1 MFIEN
6 ILGSR
11 TKVKILRVL
20 TEVRTAY
27 ALKDLSKEIGLSP
40 SITHQAAEELAEER
54 VLIKIKGTKKER
66 LYRFNAESAFTSALF
81 DLFKIEKTRQ
91 RKSVIFLNIWN
102 ILENTI
108 TKNEKKIDMAILF
121 GSQAR
126 GEATLRSDIDLL
138 IISKG
143 KQPTLIEKIKKID
156 KRINLLLMTLAEF
169 QSHQKHKT
177 PLYDN
182 IKRDGVILYLH
193 KKKREDLKEFLEDI
207 RGDGR

>member
-40 SITHQAAEELAEER
+40 SITHQAAEELAEEA
-54 VLIKIKGTKKER
+54 VLIRIKGNKKER
-66 LYRFNAESAFTSALF
+66 LYRFNAENAFASALF
-81 DLFKIEKTRQ
+81 EFFKIEKTRQ
-91 RKSVIFLNIWN
+91 RKEVIFLNIWN
-102 ILENTI
+102 VLENTI
-108 TKNEKKIDMAILF
+108 TKNEKKIDLAILF

-138 IISKG
+138 IIPKRKLSA
-143 KQPTLIEKIKKID
+143 LIEKIKKID
-156 KRINLLLMTLAEF
+156 RRINPLLMTLTEF
-169 QSHQKHKT
+169 QNHQKHKT
-177 PLYDN
+177 PLYNN
-182 IKRDGVILYLH
+182 IKKDGVILYLY
-193 KKKREDLKEFLEDI
+193 KKKKGDLKDVVEDMK
-207 RGDGR
+207 GHG